1 MGLRI
6 KTNIA
11 SEMVQ
16 RHLKEVSGK
25 SQNSLEQLASGKRI
39 NKAADDAA
47 GLAIATNM
55 EAQTRGLRQ
64 AVRNAND
71 GTSMVQTAE
80 GGLTE
85 ISNILVRLREL
96 SVQASSDTVG
106 DQERGFLDLEYNQL
120 TEEID
125 RIAKSTTFGDTRLLD
140 GEGSVLDFQVGSR
153 SDDNNR
159 ISFDAGATNATAKG
173 VGVHGTSVSRKSDA
187 QSAMGDIDDAINR
200 VSGYRANLGAIQ
212 SRLQAT
218 VANLEVQA
226 LNQESAKSV
235 IMDAD
240 VAKASASLASSSVI
254 KNSAITTLA
263 QANNLP
269 SNALRLVS

>member
-1 MGLRI
+1 
-6 KTNIA
+6 
-11 SEMVQ
+11 
-16 RHLKEVSGK
+16 
-25 SQNSLEQLASGKRI
+25 
-39 NKAADDAA
+39 
-47 GLAIATNM
+47 
-55 EAQTRGLRQ
+55 LRQ

-106 DQERGFLDLEYNQL
+106 DQERGFLGLEYNQL

-153 SDDNNR
+153 ADENNR

-173 VGVHGTSVSRKSDA
+173 VGVHGTSVNRKSDA